1 MSDNIIE
8 GVTLV
13 AEKDVEAG
21 LLHIYADVLG
31 QLVPVA
37 SEKLGLLGTHVV
49 SPSGESDSPSDS
61 KTSRSRK
68 TS

>member
-1 MSDNIIE
+1 MAEDRIE
-8 GVTLV
+8 GVGLV
-13 AEKDVEAG
+13 AEKDLETG

-37 SEKLGLLGTHVV
+37 SEKLGLLGTHE
-49 SPSGESDSPSDS
+49 PSQSGDPDSPSES
-61 KTSRSRK
+61 KASRSRK

>member
-1 MSDNIIE
+1 MSENRIE

-21 LLHIYADVLG
+21 LLRIYADVLG

-37 SEKLGLLGTHVV
+37 AEKLGLLGTHEV
-49 SPSGESDSPSDS
+49 SPSGESDSPSGS
-61 KTSRSRK
+61 KKPRSR